1 MFASELELCF
11 IGIISLPL
19 ERVSLVVINIIQIE
33 KNIKTSYFNIVLN
46 IEINHIV
53 TLQTLVNKELAVA
66 LENKVYLETYYHH
79 KPSQIYIDE
88 TLAKIKM

>member
-1 MFASELELCF
+1 MKFASELELCF

-19 ERVSLVVINIIQIE
+19 KGVSSIVINIIQIE
-33 KNIKTSYFNIVLN
+33 KTIETSYFNIVLN

-53 TLQTLVNKELAVA
+53 TLQTLINKELEVA

-79 KPSQIYIDE
+79 KPSQI
-88 TLAKIKM
+88 